1 MSTVSSSTARSGF
14 LTSVL
19 CCAAGVASLNCGFS
33 NSSGNPGTA
42 GASAGSAGA
51 SGSAGAGSG
60 SAGAGSGS
68 AGAGSGSA
76 GAGSGSAGAGPGTAG
91 AGPGTAGAGPGTA
104 GAGPGTA
111 GAMGTAGT
119 GVPGTFKNYEVTAG
133 FPKAPVAVVQKAGT
147 LKFTK
152 FVVHTLFLAESC
164 SIADYNDDGIPD
176 ISSGRMWYKGT
187 GNPTAPINPTGHPFR
202 GGHGVLPSKGDGIE
216 LNTGVS
222 DDWADFPWDVDGDGH
237 ADIINVAQC
246 DVPENHDSTLTGT
259 GGPDTANAAGTPN
272 KIGIVQV
279 HATAVWYKNPGPAGL
294 AGDPMW
300 VSHLMHSDVRLEQH
314 GMVDMNGD
322 GFPEIYGA
330 CKGCVPATTKG
341 YYQGDPKNP
350 TAPWSFHS
358 VTGPY
363 TFPFGGTGWL
373 HGMGGGDVNGDGL
386 SDLLEKGGAWLQQP
400 GGTWNSTPCTGKNT
414 PAGCGWVKAGTPLLP
429 MGFSA
434 LGFTDGVGNVGP
446 SNMYAV
452 DMDKDGCS
460 DVVSAEWAHGIGLY
474 WYQQQKTGTDCNLAF
489 KKYQFMGS
497 GMGDKPAD
505 VAKWGAGFTEPHA
518 LEVYDM
524 DGDGR
529 PDVIGGKMRYA
540 HPRGQGDPDLEGTPY
555 LYVFKNVA
563 TPDPNSGGP
572 ITLKPMLVDGD
583 PTAAVGTPAGGFG
596 VGRHFSVG
604 HVNTDGIMDICV
616 GTKVGLAVFLGQ

>member
-19 CCAAGVASLNCGFS
+19 CCVAGVASLNCGFS
-33 NSSGNPGTA
+33 SGGKTGAGGSSAT
-42 GASAGSAGA
+42 GSAGA
-51 SGSAGAGSG
+51 SGTAGSG
-60 SAGAGSGS
+60 AGTAGSG
-68 AGAGSGSA
+68 AGTAGSGA
-76 GAGSGSAGAGPGTAG
+76 GTAGSGAGTAG
-91 AGPGTAGAGPGTA
+91 SGAGTAGSGAGTA
-104 GAGPGTA
+104 GSGAGTA
-111 GAMGTAGT
+111 GSGAAGA
-119 GVPGTFKNYEVTAG
+119 VVMMGTFKNYEVTAG
-133 FPKAPVAVVQKAGT
+133 FPTAPVAVVQKPGT
-147 LKFTK
+147 LKYTK
-152 FVVHTLFLAESC
+152 FVVHTQFLAESC
-164 SIADYNDDGIPD
+164 SIADYNNDGIPD
-176 ISSGRMWYKGT
+176 ISSGRMWYQGT
-187 GNPTAPINPTGHPFR
+187 GIAATPINPTGHPFR
-202 GGHGVLPSKGDGIE
+202 SGHGVLPSKGDGIE

-222 DDWADFPWDVDGDGH
+222 DDWADFPWDVDGDSF

-246 DVPENHDSTLTGT
+246 DVPEDHDSTLTGT
-259 GGPDTANAAGTPN
+259 GGPSAANAAGTPN
-272 KIGIVQV
+272 KIGTVQV

-300 VSHLMHSDVRLEQH
+300 VSHVMHTDVRLEQH

-322 GFPEIYGA
+322 GLPEIYGA
-330 CKGCVPATTKG
+330 CKSCNPATTKG

-350 TAPWSFHS
+350 MAPWTYHP

-363 TFPFGGTGWL
+363 TFPFGGLGWL
-373 HGMGGGDVNGDGL
+373 HGEGAGDVNGDGL
-386 SDLLEKGGAWLQQP
+386 PDLLEKGGAWLQQP
-400 GGTWNSTPCTGKNT
+400 GGTWNATPCTGPNT
-414 PAGCGWVKAGTPLLP
+414 PAGCGWIKAGTTLLP

-452 DMDKDGCS
+452 DMDKDGCG
-460 DVVSAEWAHGIGLY
+460 DIVSADWAHGPQGLF
-474 WYQQQKTGTDCNLAF
+474 WYQQQKTGTACNYSF
-489 KKYQFMGS
+489 KKFQFMGDS
-497 GMGDKPAD
+497 GADKPAD
-505 VAKWGAGFTEPHA
+505 VTKWGAGFTEPHA

-540 HPRGQGDPDLEGTPY
+540 HPRGQGDADLEGTPY
-555 LYVFKNVA
+555 IYVFQNLA

-572 ITLKPMLVDGD
+572 ITLKPFKVDGD
-583 PTAAVGTPAGGFG
+583 PAGAAGTPAAGMG
-596 VGRHFSVG
+596 VGRHYSVG